1 MYFLVYQSTAALT
14 IYRPPWLNDKT
25 WLWSYTDTRLVEIG
39 SRAIFGLSEP
49 PDQYKFVFVPRNAE
63 VLPLVEPTLTPS
75 SNVPKTPFL
84 RYLYRIFASPVS
96 ATKLSSSFN
105 LLKGVTALLQLLY
118 ASFTLYRTTGGQVDQ
133 YGFAAPGFTVLP
145 YAIMS
150 ALNLVA
156 SLVAPHYPKL
166 YLVRSKVMEEA
177 ERRTGLQFHFVVGK
191 VVDESDIDNI
201 VKEGWSEI
209 AGSFKDDDKV
219 LYVTPSPSA
228 EEDET
233 IEICDSSS
241 QKIYVP
247 ACPRFRRT
255 DDTQTSPLRQFS
267 EPDGESEA
275 RHGLVFPRYMARGQ
289 HWQAL
294 IQPLLFFFSR
304 LSSQLQSC
312 VRALRPHINYIRLP
326 QPPQPPQPPQFR
338 QSSLQTLPLNL
349 YEINLITFITCGEYE
364 IILML
369 SNHSGQQSTFAQR
382 AFTMAW
388 LLTGCV
394 VGGTI
399 FAWYGSFKK
408 NAGVL
413 TSSNA
418 IFLCIFLVIG
428 GVPAIGG
435 FVVVFQMLKAYGFC
449 YKFV

>member
-1 MYFLVYQSTAALT
+1 MDPTPT
-14 IYRPPWLNDKT
+14 
-25 WLWSYTDTRLVEIG
+25 
-39 SRAIFGLSEP
+39 
-49 PDQYKFVFVPRNAE
+49 
-63 VLPLVEPTLTPS
+63 PL
-75 SNVPKTPFL
+75 SNVPKIPLL
-84 RYLYRIFASPVS
+84 RYLNRIFASPVS

-105 LLKGVTALLQLLY
+105 LLKGVAALLQLLY

-177 ERRTGLQFHFVVGK
+177 ERRTGLPFHFVVGK
-191 VVDESDIDNI
+191 VVDESDTDNI
-201 VKEGWSEI
+201 VMEGWSEI

-219 LYVTPSPSA
+219 LHVTPSPSA

-233 IEICDSSS
+233 MEICDDSSK
-241 QKIYVP
+241 KIYVP
-247 ACPRFRRT
+247 TCPRFRRT

-294 IQPLLFFFSR
+294 IQPLLSR

-326 QPPQPPQPPQFR
+326 QPPQPPQFR

-349 YEINLITFITCGEYE
+349 YEINLMTLITCGEYE
-364 IILML
+364 ITLKL

-382 AFTMAW
+382 AFTMTW

-399 FAWYGSFKK
+399 FAWYGSFRK

-435 FVVVFQMLKAYGFC
+435 FVVVFQMLKAYGIC